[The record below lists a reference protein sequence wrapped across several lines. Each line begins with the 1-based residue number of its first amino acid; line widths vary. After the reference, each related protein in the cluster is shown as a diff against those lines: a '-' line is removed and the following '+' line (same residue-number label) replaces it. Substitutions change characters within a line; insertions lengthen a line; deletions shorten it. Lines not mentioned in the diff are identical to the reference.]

1 MIGKL
6 KKTLLKFKLPFIL
19 FLIWFLGH
27 SIFITIDG
35 VIDNKKSSDI
45 AVILGNKVNEDGSLS
60 ERLKKRLECG
70 LQLYKNDRVKKI
82 IVSGGLGKEG
92 FYEGDKM
99 KVYLVD
105 KGVPASSIIVDN
117 FGNNTQATVDNTIK
131 LKEKLNFKSI
141 IVVSQYFHVTRTKML
156 FKKRGIK
163 NISSASPNYF
173 EIRDFYS
180 ILREF
185 AAYYTELI

>member
-1 MIGKL
+1 M
-6 KKTLLKFKLPFIL
+6 
-19 FLIWFLGH
+19 H

-35 VIDNKKSSDI
+35 IHDGKKSADVAI
-45 AVILGNKVNEDGSLS
+45 ILGSKVNEDGSLS
-60 ERLKKRLECG
+60 KRLEKRLECG
-70 LQLYKNDRVKKI
+70 LQLYKNGRVKKI

-99 KVYLVD
+99 KAYLVEKD
-105 KGVPASSIIVDN
+105 IPETSVFVDN
-117 FGNNTQATVDNTIK
+117 FGNNTSATVDNTIK
-131 LKEKLNFKSI
+131 LKNKLEIKSI
-141 IVVSQYFHVTRTKML
+141 IVVSQYFHLTRTKML
-156 FKKRGIK
+156 FKKRGFD
-163 NISSASPNYF
+163 NISSTSPNYF

>member
-1 MIGKL
+1 MVINRKKIKL
-6 KKTLLKFKLPFIL
+6 VILLFTT
-19 FLIWFLGH
+19 WFLVH

-35 VIDNKKSSDI
+35 LKDDEKSGEV
-45 AVILGNKVNEDGSLS
+45 AVILGSKVNEDGSLS
-60 ERLKKRLECG
+60 ERLEKRLECG
-70 LQLYKNDRVKKI
+70 LQLYKNDRVKQI

-99 KVYLVD
+99 KAFLVE
-105 KGVPASSIIVDN
+105 KGVPETLVIVDN
-117 FGNNTQATVDNTIK
+117 FGNNTSATVDNTIK
-131 LKEKLNFKSI
+131 LKKKLNIKSI
-141 IVVSQYFHVTRTKML
+141 IVVSQYFHLTRTKML
-156 FKKRGIK
+156 FKKRGFN

>member
-1 MIGKL
+1 MSAL
-6 KKTLLKFKLPFIL
+6 KKKLQKFKLPFIL

-27 SIFITIDG
+27 STFITIDG
-35 VIDNKKSSDI
+35 LIDDQKKAD
-45 AVILGNKVNEDGSLS
+45 AVVVLGSKVNEDGTLS
-60 ERLKKRLECG
+60 ERLEKRLECS
-70 LQLYKNDRVKKI
+70 LNLYKNKRAKLI

-92 FYEGDKM
+92 FYEGDEM
-99 KVYLVD
+99 KAYLVK
-105 KGVPASSIIVDN
+105 KGVPETLIIVDN
-117 FGNNTQATVDNTIK
+117 FGNNTLATVENTIK
-131 LKEKLNFKSI
+131 LKNKLNIKSI

-156 FKKRGIK
+156 FEKRGFD

-173 EIRDFYS
+173 EIRDLYS

>member
-1 MIGKL
+1 MVINRRKIKL
-6 KKTLLKFKLPFIL
+6 VIIL

-35 VIDNKKSSDI
+35 LIDNKKSSDV

-60 ERLKKRLECG
+60 ERLEKRLECG

-99 KVYLVD
+99 KTFLVE
-105 KGVPASSIIVDN
+105 KGVPDSLIIIDN
-117 FGNNTQATVDNTIK
+117 FGNNTLATVENTIK
-131 LKEKLNFKSI
+131 LKKKLNFESI